1 LYVNLR
7 LFQFISTFSRPAKII
22 MDSSKRQNFGKL
34 SEVID
39 PPNLIQN
46 QVDSFHDFLQRD
58 IPATHRKQAGLE
70 AVFKEVMTKNR
81 DWSTSAIPLASPS
94 SLRWIVLTK
103 TAPMRRRFRSSS
115 A

>member
-1 LYVNLR
+1 
-7 LFQFISTFSRPAKII
+7 

-58 IPATHRKQAGLE
+58 VPSTHRKEAGLE
-70 AVFKEVMTKNR
+70 AVFKEVFPILSYDKN
-81 DWSTSAIPLASPS
+81 S
-94 SLRWIVLTK
+94 SLEYVSYSVGETKLTE
-103 TAPMRRRFRSSS
+103 MDCIDQNCLQINE
-115 A
+115 